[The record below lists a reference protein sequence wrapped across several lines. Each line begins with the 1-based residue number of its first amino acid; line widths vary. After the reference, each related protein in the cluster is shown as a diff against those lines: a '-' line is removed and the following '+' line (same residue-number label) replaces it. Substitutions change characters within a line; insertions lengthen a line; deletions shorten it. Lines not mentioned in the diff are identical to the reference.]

1 MGSHDVTD
9 AFNDCVDRLHAGQ
22 SIEDCLGSYPQYA
35 SMLRPLLETAEV
47 VRRANPVAP
56 STVRARVRTRVME
69 SAEYLPQRRVW
80 PWSLRVTLA
89 AASLAVVVLVAILVA
104 VFDRQP
110 DRRLHIVPLSTG
122 SPTAIPTQPASP
134 STPTL
139 TVMPRATATPT
150 QMPTVTAAPSAT
162 PTATASSTPAAAP
175 PVLGVSP
182 VAGQSASPA
191 TEETVPASPSAE
203 AGGGA
208 EQTPACLFTVDMS
221 SVYLRSGPGTGY
233 GAVGF
238 GYAGDEFPV
247 LAQHT
252 SDLWLLVQADAGEV
266 WVATSVGAL
275 SGDCAGL
282 PVSDTPLRNSAT
294 SAPETGDSISP
305 VPGGG
310 DSPGGE
316 SSGVVIPTPDNGHD
330 GGEDSSHSGEEGGG

>member
-1 MGSHDVTD
+1 MGSYDVTD
-9 AFNDCVDRLHAGQ
+9 AFNDCIDRLHAGQ
-22 SIEDCLGSYPQYA
+22 SIDDCLHSYPQYA
-35 SMLRPLLETAEV
+35 AILRPLLETAEI
-47 VRRANPVAP
+47 VRGANPVAP
-56 STVRARVRTRVME
+56 STVRARVRTRVIE
-69 SAEYLPQRRVW
+69 STEYLPQHHVW

-89 AASLAVVVLVAILVA
+89 AASLTAVVLVAVLVA
-104 VFDRQP
+104 ALNRQP

-122 SPTAIPTQPASP
+122 SPTATPTLTASP

-139 TVMPRATATPT
+139 TVMPTATATPT

-182 VAGQSASPA
+182 VAGQEASPA
-191 TEETVPASPSAE
+191 PEGTVPASPSPE

-208 EQTPACLFTVDMS
+208 EQTTACLFTVDES

-238 GYAGDEFPV
+238 GYAGDEYPV

-266 WVATSVGAL
+266 WVATSVGTL
-275 SGDCAGL
+275 GGDCTGL
-282 PVSDTPLRNSAT
+282 PISDTPLRSGGGSGSGSAT
-294 SAPETGDSISP
+294 ATEAPPAAGDG
-305 VPGGG
+305 GGG
-310 DSPGGE
+310 DAAS
-316 SSGVVIPTPDNGHD
+316 TPEDNSGHD
-330 GGEDSSHSGEEGGG
+330 GGEDSSHSGEGGGS